1 MKKIEKT
8 RNSSIKKIRATKMK
22 LNLCLAMEVED
33 NLDISQS
40 IIIILLMTLL
50 YEKSIT
56 VITSLQRV
64 TGG

>member
-1 MKKIEKT
+1 MKKIGKT
-8 RNSSIKKIRATKMK
+8 RNSNIKKIRATKMK
-22 LNLCLAMEVED
+22 LNLCLAMGVED
-33 NLDISQS
+33 NLDISQI

-56 VITSLQRV
+56 VITSPQRV